1 MEKGNIYSLHVL
13 PLSLQ
18 VTATPLQ
25 ADDGGVLGSQ
35 RPVAGHDL
43 PQ

>member
-1 MEKGNIYSLHVL
+1 MGKGNIYSLYVL
-13 PLSLQ
+13 HLSLQ

-25 ADDGGVLGSQ
+25 ADDWGDLGSP

-43 PQ
+43 LK